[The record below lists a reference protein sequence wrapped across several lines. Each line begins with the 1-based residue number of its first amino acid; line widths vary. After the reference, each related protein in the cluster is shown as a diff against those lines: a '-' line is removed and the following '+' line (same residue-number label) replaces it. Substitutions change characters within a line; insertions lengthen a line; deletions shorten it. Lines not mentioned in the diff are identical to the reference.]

1 MVLVAGIRRR
11 LSGNRLTH
19 PASDAI
25 LDWSPNRT
33 WGKGSDVS
41 VTWEAWEPPASPRLV
56 DCDRCLGA
64 GGLGLFRRLPEPQQF
79 RPLSDRFPG
88 REPVRHVAG
97 VGDCAAPDRLLRAA
111 LDGTVPPRDGE
122 TVR

>member
-25 LDWSPNRT
+25 LDWRPNRT

-56 DCDRCLGA
+56 DCDRRLSA
-64 GGLGLFRRLPEPQQF
+64 GGLGLFRSLPEPQQF
-79 RPLSDRFPG
+79 RPLSVRFPG
-88 REPVRHVAG
+88 REPFGHVAG
-97 VGDCAAPDRLLRAA
+97 VGDRAVSDRLLGAA
-111 LDGTVPPRDGE
+111 LVGTVRPRDGE
-122 TVR
+122 TSR